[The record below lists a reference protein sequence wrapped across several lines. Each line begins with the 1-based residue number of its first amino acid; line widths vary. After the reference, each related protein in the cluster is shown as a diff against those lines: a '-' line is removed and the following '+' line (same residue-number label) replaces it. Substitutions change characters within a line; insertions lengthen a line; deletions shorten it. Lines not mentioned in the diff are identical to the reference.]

1 MIPLTEG
8 SFSFKQFQLRNLY
21 KSIGGKSGLGVS
33 IFVVYEWPIIYS
45 NVTFEL
51 AFFLAEDDSSCC
63 CAVFGGKVTA
73 ALCFCPTWEL
83 CFALFA
89 SHSDLMVFPNPQ
101 TVLKGFD

>member
-33 IFVVYEWPIIYS
+33 IFVVYEQPIIYS

-51 AFFLAEDDSSCC
+51 AFFLA
-63 CAVFGGKVTA
+63 
-73 ALCFCPTWEL
+73 
-83 CFALFA
+83 
-89 SHSDLMVFPNPQ
+89 
-101 TVLKGFD
+101 